1 MKTLRSILVL
11 SIVLITP
18 MLGLAQ
24 GADLASPKNRDEAVE
39 RALALLAAAEF
50 LDQPEALV
58 SPFAPPN
65 FDQPDPGELLAQQA
79 AAASSL
85 ASRGVSRPMGPRGV
99 LEMLAERIV
108 PSGILKMGG
117 QSILLFGQKKLK
129 VGDRLT
135 ITFDG
140 IDYDL
145 DITTIGDTNFTLRYQ
160 GEEITRSIKPGK
172 KP

>member
-1 MKTLRSILVL
+1 MKTLRLILVL
-11 SIVLITP
+11 SIVVITP
-18 MLGLAQ
+18 LLSFAQ
-24 GADLASPKNRDEAVE
+24 GADLASPKQRDEAVE
-39 RALALLAAAEF
+39 RAITLLSASEF
-50 LDQPEALV
+50 LNQPETLV
-58 SPFAPPN
+58 SPFAPPD
-65 FDQPDPGELLAQQA
+65 FDQPDPEELLALQA
-79 AAASSL
+79 AAAAGINSNV
-85 ASRGVSRPMGPRGV
+85 AAQPMGSRGV
-99 LEMLAERIV
+99 LEMLAERII

-129 VGDRLT
+129 VGDGLT

-140 IDYDL
+140 IDYEL

>member
-1 MKTLRSILVL
+1 MKTSRSTLVL
-11 SIVLITP
+11 SIALIAP
-18 MLGLAQ
+18 LMGFAQ
-24 GADLASPKNRDEAVE
+24 GADLASPNKRDESVE
-39 RALALLAAAEF
+39 RALALLAAPEF
-50 LDQPEALV
+50 LSQPDTLV

-79 AAASSL
+79 AAAASL
-85 ASRGVSRPMGPRGV
+85 AASGPSRPMGPRGV

-129 VGDRLT
+129 VGDGLT

-140 IDYDL
+140 INYDL
-145 DITTIGDTNFTLRYQ
+145 DIITIGNTNFTLRYQ
-160 GEEITRSIKPGK
+160 GEEITRSIKPGQ